1 MDSEA
6 NTAEAK
12 TEDAISRRL
21 TFEDDGNVDDM
32 FRKQFVDCSFLL
44 VLDLR
49 KSSIDN
55 LEKLELQTFSA

>member
-49 KSSIDN
+49 KSRIDN